1 MDFLEKCELYATD
14 LRSAFQRDC
23 VAFALESPCH
33 HAGITLR
40 LYAVKAMRYH
50 REAEKREKRMR
61 LKVFIALE
69 HPLIIIM

>member
-1 MDFLEKCELYATD
+1 MDFFEKCELYATD
-14 LRSAFQRDC
+14 LPSAFQRDC
-23 VAFALESPCH
+23 VALESPCH
-33 HAGITLR
+33 HAGIALR
-40 LYAVKAMRYH
+40 LYAVKAMRCH